1 MARKDSFVQL
11 IVVHL
16 VNAWNI
22 QKCQRQ
28 DMGKVLKA
36 LVTRG
41 QAQEED
47 GVEAVSKLATH
58 LTLTVVPL
66 DT

>member
-1 MARKDSFVQL
+1 MSNARHGQS
-11 IVVHL
+11 
-16 VNAWNI
+16 
-22 QKCQRQ
+22 
-28 DMGKVLKA
+28 LKSTSVW
-36 LVTRG
+36 VTRG

-47 GVEAVSKLATH
+47 GVEAISKLATH

>member
-1 MARKDSFVQL
+1 MVLQDSFVQV
-11 IVVHL
+11 IEVNL
-16 VNAWNI
+16 VNVWNI
-22 QKCQRQ
+22 PRCQMQ
-28 DMGKVLKA
+28 DMGKALKA

-47 GVEAVSKLATH
+47 GVEAISKLATH